1 MATPHLKATGPMSMA
16 RCARWSKLLL
26 ALLYQGEKDPKDVLS
41 ELRASGM
48 PPLMLPSAAFNVE
61 VMPKLGS
68 GKADFVTAKKM
79 AKELVEK
86 K

>member
-1 MATPHLKATGPMSMA
+1 M
-16 RCARWSKLLL
+16 
-26 ALLYQGEKDPKDVLS
+26 LS

-48 PPLMLPSAAFNVE
+48 PPLMLPSAAFKVD

-68 GKADFVTAKKM
+68 GKADYVTAKKM
-79 AKELVEK
+79 AKELVEAK